1 MLNKTP
7 MIIRASLGTQTV
19 LRATLS
25 GWQGE
30 IAVSTDTGRM
40 WVCPTTES
48 PFVSPVGGSSPP
60 SITGSRGANAA
71 VTSLIAQL
79 AALGVIV
86 DNTTP

>member
-7 MIIRASLGTQTV
+7 MIVRASLGTQTI
-19 LRATLS
+19 LRATAI

-30 IAVSTDTGRM
+30 MGLSTDTGRL

-60 SITGSRGANAA
+60 SVTGSRGGNAA
-71 VTSLIAQL
+71 LASLLTAL
-79 AALGVIV
+79 ASLGVIL